1 MEDQNLGRILI
12 VDDNEDLLFAAK
24 MLLKKH
30 AKEVVI
36 EKDPRRIPFLVN
48 NNNFDV
54 ILLDMN
60 FTEDTT
66 SGKEGFHWLKQIKEI
81 DPKAVVILITGF
93 GDVEMAV
100 KALKEGATDFI
111 LKPWQNEKLIATLTS
126 AVRLKESYNE
136 VEKLSKKQKALQAE
150 LKKPF
155 ADIIGSSPSMKNVFA
170 IIDKVAETDANVLI
184 LGENGTGKELIAR
197 AIHDRSHRSDEI
209 FVGVDMGAITETLF
223 ESELFGHKRGAFTDA
238 KEDRAGRFEVADKGS
253 LFLDEIG
260 NLSMPLQSKLLT
272 VLQKREV
279 TRIGTNKS
287 IPVDIRLICAT
298 NMPIH
303 DMVME
308 NTFRQDLLYR
318 INTVEIFLP
327 PLRDRQEDIPLLA
340 EHFLKVYSNKYR
352 KNFTGFKPNAMQLL
366 QRYTWPGNIR
376 ELQHA
381 LERAIIMAEGTE
393 LDSRDFF
400 FLSNKPVN
408 EKHAPAANTLN
419 LDDMEKNVIQK
430 AIDKNGGNISKAA
443 KELGL
448 TRASLYRRLEKY
460 GL

>member
-1 MEDQNLGRILI
+1 MEEQNLGKILI

-30 AKEVVI
+30 AKEVMI

-48 NNNFDV
+48 NNSYDV

-81 DPKAVVILITGF
+81 DPQAVVILITGF

-111 LKPWQNEKLIATLTS
+111 LKPWQNEKLLATLNS
-126 AVRLKESYNE
+126 AIKLKESYNQ
-136 VEKLSKKQKALQAE
+136 VDKLSKKQKQLQAD
-150 LKKPF
+150 LKKSF
-155 ADIIGSSPSMKNVFA
+155 TDIIGSSSVMKNVFS
-170 IIDKVAETDANVLI
+170 IIDKVAQTDANVLI

-197 AIHDRSHRSDEI
+197 AIHDRSHRHEEI
-209 FVGVDMGAITETLF
+209 FVGVDMGSITESLF
-223 ESELFGHKRGAFTDA
+223 ESELFGHKRGAYTDA
-238 KEDRAGRFEVADKGS
+238 KEDRAGRFEIADKGS

-303 DMVME
+303 EMVAD
-308 NTFRQDLLYR
+308 NNFRQDLLYR

-327 PLRDRQEDIPLLA
+327 PLRDRQDDIPLLA
-340 EHFLKVYSNKYR
+340 EHFLKSYSQKYR
-352 KNFTGFKPNAMQLL
+352 KDFKGFKPTAMQLL
-366 QRYTWPGNIR
+366 QRYNWPGNIR

-381 LERAIIMAEGTE
+381 IERAIIMAEGDE

-400 FLSNKPVN
+400 FLSSKPTN
-408 EKHAPAANTLN
+408 DKISNANTLN
-419 LDDMEKNVIQK
+419 LDDVEKNVIQK

>member
-1 MEDQNLGRILI
+1 MDNPQVGKVLI
-12 VDDNEDLLFAAK
+12 IDDNEDLLFAAK
-24 MLLKKH
+24 MHLKKY
-30 AKEVVI
+30 AKEVTI

-48 NNNFDV
+48 NNSYDV

-66 SGKEGFHWLKQIKEI
+66 SGKEGFHWLQQIKEI
-81 DPKAVVILITGF
+81 DPKAVVILITAF

-100 KALKEGATDFI
+100 KALKEGASDFI
-111 LKPWQNEKLIATLTS
+111 LKPWQNEKLLATLTS
-126 AVRLKESYNE
+126 ASRLKESYDQ
-136 VEKLSKKQKALQAE
+136 VDKLSKKQKQLQSD
-150 LKKPF
+150 LKKPYT
-155 ADIIGSSPSMKNVFA
+155 DIIGTSASMKNIFS
-170 IIDKVAETDANVLI
+170 IIDKVAQTDANVLI

-197 AIHDRSHRSDEI
+197 AIHDRSLRNDDI
-209 FVGVDMGAITETLF
+209 FVGVDMGSITESLF

-238 KEDRAGRFEVADKGS
+238 KDDRAGRFEIADNGT

-279 TRIGTNKS
+279 TRIGTNKA

-298 NMPIH
+298 NMHVH

-327 PLRDRQEDIPLLA
+327 PLRERLDDIPLLA
-340 EHFLKVYSNKYR
+340 EHFLKVYAQKYR
-352 KNFTGFKPNAMQLL
+352 KDFKGFKSAAMLLL
-366 QRYTWPGNIR
+366 QQYNWPGNIR

-381 LERAIIMAEGTE
+381 IERAIIMADGNE

-400 FLSNKPVN
+400 FLSSKPTN
-408 EKHAPAANTLN
+408 DKIASPASYN
-419 LDDMEKNVIQK
+419 LDEVEKNVIQK

>member
-1 MEDQNLGRILI
+1 MDNQHLGKILI
-12 VDDNEDLLFAAK
+12 IDDNEDLLFAAK
-24 MLLKKH
+24 MHLKKY
-30 AKEVVI
+30 AKEVTI

-48 NNNFDV
+48 NNSYDV

-81 DPKAVVILITGF
+81 DPKAVVILITAF

-111 LKPWQNEKLIATLTS
+111 LKPWQNEKLLATLTS
-126 AVRLKESYNE
+126 ASRLKDSYDQ
-136 VEKLSKKQKALQAE
+136 VDKLNKKKKQLQSD
-150 LKKPF
+150 LKKPYS
-155 ADIIGSSPSMKNVFA
+155 DIIGTSASMKNIFS
-170 IIDKVAETDANVLI
+170 IIDKVAQTDANVLI

-197 AIHDRSHRSDEI
+197 AIHDRSLRKDEI
-209 FVGVDMGAITETLF
+209 FVGVDMGSITETLF

-238 KEDRAGRFEVADKGS
+238 KDDRAGRFEIADNGT

-279 TRIGTNKS
+279 TRIGTNKA

-298 NMPIH
+298 NMH
-303 DMVME
+303 VHEMVME

-327 PLRDRQEDIPLLA
+327 PLRERQDDIPLLA
-340 EHFLKVYSNKYR
+340 DHFLKVYAQKYR
-352 KNFTGFKPNAMQLL
+352 KEFRGFKSSAMQLL
-366 QRYTWPGNIR
+366 QQYNWPGNIR

-381 LERAIIMAEGTE
+381 IERAIIMAESDE

-400 FLSNKPVN
+400 FLSSKPTNDKV
-408 EKHAPAANTLN
+408 ATPASYN
-419 LDDMEKNVIQK
+419 LDEVEKNVIQK

>member
-1 MEDQNLGRILI
+1 MEAQNLGKILI
-12 VDDNEDLLFAAK
+12 IDDNEDLLFAAK

-30 AKEVVI
+30 AKEVMI
-36 EKDPRRIPFLVN
+36 EKDPRRIPFLIN
-48 NNNFDV
+48 NNSFDV

-60 FTEDTT
+60 FREDTT
-66 SGKEGFHWLKQIKEI
+66 SGKEGFYWLSQIKEI
-81 DPKAVVILITGF
+81 DPKAVVILITAF

-100 KALKEGATDFI
+100 QALKEGATDFI
-111 LKPWQNEKLIATLTS
+111 LKPWQNEKLIATLHS
-126 AVRLKESYNE
+126 ALKLKESYNE
-136 VEKLSKKQKALQAE
+136 VDQLQKKQKALQTD
-150 LKKPF
+150 LKKPYS
-155 ADIIGSSPSMKNVFA
+155 DIIGSSASMKNIFS
-170 IIDKVAETDANVLI
+170 IIDKVAQTDANVLI

-197 AIHDRSHRSDEI
+197 AIHDRSHRKDEI

-238 KEDRAGRFEVADKGS
+238 KDDRAGRFEVADQGT

-279 TRIGTNKS
+279 TRIGTNKP

-298 NMPIH
+298 NMPVH
-303 DMVME
+303 EMVQDH
-308 NTFRQDLLYR
+308 TFRQDLLYR

-327 PLRDRQEDIPLLA
+327 PLRERQDDIPQLA
-340 EHFLKVYSNKYR
+340 THFLKQYSQKYR
-352 KNFTGFKPNAMQLL
+352 KNFTGFKPAAMELL
-366 QRYTWPGNIR
+366 QRYSWPGNIR

-381 LERAIIMAEGTE
+381 IERAIIMAEGNE

-400 FLSNKPVN
+400 FLSAKPSS
-408 EKHAPAANTLN
+408 EKAPTAATLN
-419 LDDMEKNVIQK
+419 LDDMERSTIQR

>member
-1 MEDQNLGRILI
+1 MDNQQLGKILI
-12 VDDNEDLLFAAK
+12 IDDNEDLLFAAK

-30 AKEVVI
+30 AKEVTI
-36 EKDPRRIPFLVN
+36 EKDPRRIPFLIN
-48 NNNFDV
+48 NNSYDV

-81 DPKAVVILITGF
+81 DPKAVVILITAF

-100 KALKEGATDFI
+100 QALKEGATDFI
-111 LKPWQNEKLIATLTS
+111 LKPWQNEKLLATLTS
-126 AVRLKESYNE
+126 ASRLKESYDE
-136 VEKLSKKQKALQAE
+136 VEKLSKKQKQLQSDAN
-150 LKKPF
+150 KSYS
-155 ADIIGSSPSMKNVFA
+155 DIIGTSASMKNIFS
-170 IIDKVAETDANVLI
+170 IIDKVAKTDANILI

-197 AIHDRSHRSDEI
+197 AIHDRSLRKDEI

-238 KEDRAGRFEVADKGS
+238 KDDRAGRFEIADKGS

-279 TRIGTNKS
+279 TRIGTNKA

-298 NMPIH
+298 NMNIH
-303 DMVME
+303 EMVME

-327 PLRDRQEDIPLLA
+327 PLRERQDDIPLLA
-340 EHFLKVYSNKYR
+340 DHFLNTYSKKYR
-352 KNFTGFKPNAMQLL
+352 KNFKGFTHTAMQLL
-366 QRYTWPGNIR
+366 QRYNWPGNIR

-381 LERAIIMAEGTE
+381 IERAIIMADGDE

-400 FLSNKPVN
+400 FLSAKPMN
-408 EKHAPAANTLN
+408 EKIATPTTFN
-419 LDDMEKNVIQK
+419 LDEVEKTTIQRV
-430 AIDKNGGNISKAA
+430 IDKNGGNISKAA